1 MNPQP
6 PRTIHLIAP
15 SGYCHNQPAAALGV
29 QRLQQA
35 GHQVNNQHAI
45 SRRFQRFAG
54 SDAERLQDINALA
67 RLSPLP
73 DIILAVRGGY
83 GVTRLL
89 EQVDYNG
96 LRQALSAQPV
106 ALCGHSDLTALQL
119 ALLAKSELIT
129 FSGPMLS
136 GNFGAPELS
145 DFTWRHF
152 WQAITSP
159 VFKLAWQTGTP
170 ALPLLE
176 GTLWGGNLAMIMT
189 LAGTPWLPQI
199 ADGILVIEDIN
210 EHPFRVERMLL
221 QLHQCGVLARQR
233 AIIVGSFSGFNA
245 TDYDNG
251 FSFATVWQHIREV
264 TGLPIVDGLDFGH
277 EQKTVTLPL
286 GARGALSVAHG
297 QASLRISGHPVLRQ
311 GEAPS
316 TI

>member
-96 LRQALSAQPV
+96 LKQALTAQPV

-119 ALLAKSELIT
+119 ALLAKSGLIT

-136 GNFGAPELS
+136 GNFGAPVLS
-145 DFTWRHF
+145 DFTSDHF
-152 WQAITSP
+152 WQAIT
-159 VFKLAWQTGTP
+159 TP
-170 ALPLLE
+170 AFSLTWQSGVSALPRLE

-189 LAGTPWLPQI
+189 LVGTPWLPEVT
-199 ADGILVIEDIN
+199 DGILVIEDVN

-233 AIIVGSFSGFNA
+233 AIIVGSFSGFNP
-245 TDYDNG
+245 TEYDNG
-251 FSFATVWQHIREV
+251 FSFATVWQRIREV
-264 TGLPIVDGLDFGH
+264 TGLPVIDGLDFGH

-286 GARGALSVAHG
+286 GARGALCVAEG
-297 QASLRISGHPVLRQ
+297 QATLDISGHPVLRQ
-311 GEAPS
+311 AAAQITG
-316 TI
+316 